1 MIPIPFDT
9 THPELYFHTVNG
21 LFIPGTD
28 RGDDV
33 INTTFAT
40 TLRILLKL
48 SYREYFPIW
57 GTCFGMEML
66 LEQDGH
72 RIWNPYPAD
81 GFHPIH
87 FTRSAKYSR
96 LARSFSPSFRHS
108 LETTQSTLQN
118 HDYGISVD
126 DMKRHPFYRV
136 VATSLDELGK
146 EYVAIIESKNY
157 PIYGVQFHPESSNEP
172 FLDFFHSELKKNS
185 HRCDSLPPV
194 HMTAQ
199 KNHYVF

>member
-1 MIPIPFDT
+1 MMLSIRRLPLPFVFYCNYPIASIFRFGEHALEWKCYSNKMDIASGTRIPP
-9 THPELYFHTVNG
+9 
-21 LFIPGTD
+21 
-28 RGDDV
+28 
-33 INTTFAT
+33 
-40 TLRILLKL
+40 
-48 SYREYFPIW
+48 
-57 GTCFGMEML
+57 M
-66 LEQDGH
+66 
-72 RIWNPYPAD
+72 

-87 FTRSAKYSR
+87 FTRSVKYSR